1 VSQFIR
7 SAIDGVREL
16 SCRGG
21 ETVRRGVR
29 HRLLASIETIVQ
41 TRGVSF
47 MDMLITL
54 LPIIFRAINI
64 APQIQQAIHTGTST
78 VKAVEDNAGNLLPL
92 LEQIGKLM
100 FPGIKDSLAPAA
112 AASTM
117 FDPSTVKWVQTALNV
132 LHIATPPLDVDG
144 EYGPLTTDA
153 VKNFQGA
160 NGMVVDGWAGD
171 KTQEKLQQAVAGH

>member
-1 VSQFIR
+1 
-7 SAIDGVREL
+7 
-16 SCRGG
+16 
-21 ETVRRGVR
+21 
-29 HRLLASIETIVQ
+29 
-41 TRGVSF
+41 
-47 MDMLITL
+47 
-54 LPIIFRAINI
+54 
-64 APQIQQAIHTGTST
+64 
-78 VKAVEDNAGNLLPL
+78 
-92 LEQIGKLM
+92 M

-132 LHIATPPLDVDG
+132 LHIATPALDVDG